1 MTKFAHQSLAEL
13 PFDKPASRILEMIR
27 VPQIT
32 LHAFCETPD
41 MITTIERALSDRR
54 FSRSDACVHPGGIS
68 AAIAMYRQATSPNLV
83 IIESRSAVAELH
95 AQLGALADVCVP
107 GTQVIVIGY
116 VNDVTLYR
124 ELMIRGVS
132 EYIVAPVEPIALIAV
147 ISRIHQ
153 TADASKLG
161 RTLAFIGA
169 SGGVGSST
177 IARNVAGTIAR
188 SCRFDVILADLDMP
202 FGSASLGFNLN
213 PTQSMAQALQD
224 VSGLDEVLLKRLLTQ
239 CEDHLSVLTAPAT
252 LQQSYDLEE
261 SAFERVL
268 NIAQSSSSFLVLDIP
283 HVWTSWVRK
292 TLLAADEIVI
302 TAVPDLIGLRNAKN
316 LLDLLKQ
323 ARPNDGPPKLV
334 LNQIGVPRRSEIN
347 PDKFANVLQIEPIA
361 CVPFDPMTASTAA
374 NSGRMI
380 ADVSARSAVSKSL
393 TRIAETISGR
403 ASIKSRPKSRFAIR
417 RLFGG

>member
-1 MTKFAHQSLAEL
+1 MTKLAHKHLAEL
-13 PFDKPASRILEMIR
+13 PSGIPVSSTVEMIR

-41 MITTIERALSDRR
+41 MITTIERAIADRR
-54 FSRSDACVHPGGIS
+54 FSRSDAHVHPGGID
-68 AAIAMYRQATSPNLV
+68 AAIAMYRQVVSPNLV
-83 IIESRSAVAELH
+83 IIESRSEAAELY

-107 GTQVIVIGY
+107 GTQVVVIGHI
-116 VNDVTLYR
+116 NDVTLYR

-153 TADASKLG
+153 TANASKLG

-169 SGGVGSST
+169 NGGVGSST

-188 SCRFDVILADLDMP
+188 SCRVDVILADLDMP

-213 PTQSMAQALQD
+213 PTQGMAQALED
-224 VSGLDEVLLKRLLTQ
+224 VSGFDEVLLKRLSTQ
-239 CEDHLSVLTAPAT
+239 CEEHLNVLTAPAT
-252 LQQSYDLEE
+252 LEQSYDLEE

-268 NIAQSSSSFLVLDIP
+268 NIAQSSNPFLVLDIP

-316 LLDLLKQ
+316 LVDLLKQ
-323 ARPNDGPPKLV
+323 VRPNDGPPKLV
-334 LNQIGVPRRSEIN
+334 LNQIGVPKRSEIS
-347 PDKFANVLQIEPIA
+347 PDKFANVLKTEPIA
-361 CVPFDPMTASTAA
+361 CISFDPMTVSTAA

-380 ADVSARSAVSKSL
+380 ADVSARSAVSRSL
-393 TRIAETISGR
+393 TKIAETISGR
-403 ASIKSRPKSRFAIR
+403 ASVKSRPKSRFAIR
-417 RLFGG
+417 GLFGG

>member
-1 MTKFAHQSLAEL
+1 MTKFAHKSLAEL
-13 PFDKPASRILEMIR
+13 PSDKPASCTVEMIR

-41 MITTIERALSDRR
+41 MITTIERAIADRR
-54 FSRSDACVHPGGIS
+54 FSRSDARVHPGGID
-68 AAIAMYRQATSPNLV
+68 AAIAMYRQVVSPNLV
-83 IIESRSAVAELH
+83 IIESRSAAAELH

-132 EYIVAPVEPIALIAV
+132 EYIVAPLEPIALIAV

-153 TADASKLG
+153 TANASKLG

-169 SGGVGSST
+169 NGGVGSST

-213 PTQSMAQALQD
+213 PTQGMAQALQD
-224 VSGLDEVLLKRLLTQ
+224 VNGFDEVLLKRLSTQ
-239 CEDHLSVLTAPAT
+239 CEEHLSVLTAPAT
-252 LQQSYDLEE
+252 LEQSYDLAE

-268 NIAQSSSSFLVLDIP
+268 NIAQSSSPFLVLDIP
-283 HVWTSWVRK
+283 HVWTSWARK

-316 LLDLLKQ
+316 LVDLLKQ
-323 ARPNDGPPKLV
+323 VRPNDGPPKLV
-334 LNQIGVPRRSEIN
+334 LNQIGVPKRSEIS
-347 PDKFANVLQIEPIA
+347 PDKFANVLKTEPIA
-361 CVPFDPMTASTAA
+361 CIPFDPMTVSTAA

-393 TRIAETISGR
+393 TKIAETISGR
-403 ASIKSRPKSRFAIR
+403 ASVKSRPKSRFAIR
-417 RLFGG
+417 GLFGG

>member
-1 MTKFAHQSLAEL
+1 MTKFAHKSVAEL

-41 MITTIERALSDRR
+41 MITTIERALTDRR

-252 LQQSYDLEE
+252 LEQSYDLEE

-268 NIAQSSSSFLVLDIP
+268 NIAQSSSSFLVLDVP

-334 LNQIGVPRRSEIN
+334 LNQIGVPKRSEIN

>member
-1 MTKFAHQSLAEL
+1 MTKLAHKILPDFPSDKRAGCVVEL
-13 PFDKPASRILEMIR
+13 VRI
-27 VPQIT
+27 PQIT
-32 LHAFCETPD
+32 LHAFCDTPD
-41 MITTIERALSDRR
+41 MVATMERALADRR
-54 FSRSDACVHPGGIS
+54 FSRSDTRVHPGGID
-68 AAIAMYRQATSPNLV
+68 AAIAMYREVVSPNLV
-83 IIESRSAVAELH
+83 IIESRSAAVELY

-132 EYIVAPVEPIALIAV
+132 EYIVAPVEPFALIAV

-153 TADASKLG
+153 TANAGKLG
-161 RTLAFIGA
+161 RSLAFIGA
-169 SGGVGSST
+169 NGGVGSST

-188 SCRFDVILADLDMP
+188 SCRSDVTLADLDMP

-213 PTQSMAQALQD
+213 PTQGMAQALQD
-224 VSGLDEVLLKRLLTQ
+224 VSGFDEVLLKRLSTQ
-239 CEDHLSVLTAPAT
+239 CEEHLSVLTAPAT
-252 LQQSYDLEE
+252 LEQSYDLEE
-261 SAFERVL
+261 SAFELVL
-268 NIAQSSSSFLVLDIP
+268 NIAQSSSPFLVLDIP

-316 LLDLLKQ
+316 LVDLLKQ
-323 ARPNDGPPKLV
+323 VRPNDGPPKLV
-334 LNQIGVPRRSEIN
+334 LNQIGVPKRSEIS
-347 PDKFANVLQIEPIA
+347 PDKFASVLQTKPIA
-361 CVPFDPMTASTAA
+361 CIPFDPTTVSKAA

-380 ADVSARSAVSKSL
+380 ADVSPRSAVSKSL
-393 TRIAETISGR
+393 AKIAETISGR
-403 ASIKSRPKSRFAIR
+403 AGVKSRPKSLLAIR

>member
-1 MTKFAHQSLAEL
+1 MTKLAHRILADF
-13 PFDKPASRILEMIR
+13 PSDNPASCVMEMIR
-27 VPQIT
+27 IPQIT
-32 LHAFCETPD
+32 LQAFCDTPD
-41 MITTIERALSDRR
+41 MITTLERALGDRR
-54 FSRSDACVHPGGIS
+54 FSRSDARVHSGGID
-68 AAIAMYRQATSPNLV
+68 AAIVMYRQVVSPNLV
-83 IIESRSAVAELH
+83 IIESRLAVGELY

-132 EYIVAPVEPIALIAV
+132 EYMVAPVEPIALIAV

-153 TADASKLG
+153 TANTSKLG

-169 SGGVGSST
+169 NGGVGSST

-188 SCRFDVILADLDMP
+188 SCRSDVILADLDMP
-202 FGSASLGFNLN
+202 FGSASLGFNLS
-213 PTQSMAQALQD
+213 PTQGMAQALQD
-224 VSGLDEVLLKRLLTQ
+224 VSGFDEVLLKRLSTE
-239 CEDHLSVLTAPAT
+239 CEEHLSVLTAPAT

-268 NIAQSSSSFLVLDIP
+268 NIAQSSSPFLVLDIP
-283 HVWTSWVRK
+283 HIWTSWVRK
-292 TLLAADEIVI
+292 TLLTADEIVI

-316 LLDLLKQ
+316 LVDLLKQ
-323 ARPNDGPPKLV
+323 VRPNDGPPKLV
-334 LNQIGVPRRSEIN
+334 LNQIGVPKRSEIS
-347 PDKFANVLQIEPIA
+347 PDKFANVLQTQPIA
-361 CVPFDPMTASTAA
+361 CIPFDPMTVSTAA

-393 TRIAETISGR
+393 TKIAEAISGR
-403 ASIKSRPKSRFAIR
+403 VSVKSRPKSRFAIR
-417 RLFGG
+417 GLFGS

>member
-1 MTKFAHQSLAEL
+1 MTKLAQRL
-13 PFDKPASRILEMIR
+13 LSDFPSDNPAGRVVDMIR
-27 VPQIT
+27 IPQIT
-32 LHAFCETPD
+32 LHAFCDTPD
-41 MITTIERALSDRR
+41 MVTTMETALADRR
-54 FSRSDACVHPGGIS
+54 FSRSDVRVHPGGID
-68 AAIAMYRQATSPNLV
+68 AAIVMYRQVVSPNLV
-83 IIESRSAVAELH
+83 IIESRSAVAELY

-153 TADASKLG
+153 TANASKLG
-161 RTLAFIGA
+161 RSLAFIGA
-169 SGGVGSST
+169 NGGVGSST

-188 SCRFDVILADLDMP
+188 SCRSDVTLADLDMP
-202 FGSASLGFNLN
+202 FGSAGLGFNLN
-213 PTQSMAQALQD
+213 PTQGMAQALQD
-224 VSGLDEVLLKRLLTQ
+224 VSGFDEVLLKRLSTQ
-239 CEDHLSVLTAPAT
+239 CEEHLSVLTAPAT
-252 LQQSYDLEE
+252 LEQSYDLEE

-268 NIAQSSSSFLVLDIP
+268 NIAQSSSPFLVLDIP

-316 LLDLLKQ
+316 LVDLLKQ
-323 ARPNDGPPKLV
+323 VRPNDGPPKLV
-334 LNQIGVPRRSEIN
+334 LNQIGVPKRSEIS
-347 PDKFANVLQIEPIA
+347 PDKFAGVLQTEPIA
-361 CVPFDPMTASTAA
+361 CIPFDPTTVSKAA

-393 TRIAETISGR
+393 AKIAETISGR
-403 ASIKSRPKSRFAIR
+403 AGVKSRPKSLLAIR

>member
-1 MTKFAHQSLAEL
+1 MTKLARKNLVEL
-13 PFDKPASRILEMIR
+13 PSGIPASSTVEMIR
-27 VPQIT
+27 IPQIT

-41 MITTIERALSDRR
+41 MTTTVERAIADRR
-54 FSRSDACVHPGGIS
+54 FSRSDAHVHPGGID
-68 AAIAMYRQATSPNLV
+68 AAIAMYRQVVSPNLV
-83 IIESRSAVAELH
+83 IIESRSEAAELY

-107 GTQVIVIGY
+107 GTQVVVIGHI
-116 VNDVTLYR
+116 NDVTLYR

-153 TADASKLG
+153 SANVSKLG

-169 SGGVGSST
+169 NGGVGSST

-188 SCRFDVILADLDMP
+188 SCRVDVILADLDMP

-213 PTQSMAQALQD
+213 PTQGMAQALED
-224 VSGLDEVLLKRLLTQ
+224 VSGFDEVLLKRLSTQ
-239 CEDHLSVLTAPAT
+239 CEEHLNVLTAPAA
-252 LQQSYDLEE
+252 LEQSYDLEE

-268 NIAQSSSSFLVLDIP
+268 NIAQSSNPFLVLDIP

-316 LLDLLKQ
+316 LVDLLKQ
-323 ARPNDGPPKLV
+323 VRPNDGPPKLV
-334 LNQIGVPRRSEIN
+334 LNQIGVPKRSEISPN
-347 PDKFANVLQIEPIA
+347 KFASVLKTEPIA
-361 CVPFDPMTASTAA
+361 FIPFDPMTVSTAA

-393 TRIAETISGR
+393 TKIAETISGR
-403 ASIKSRPKSRFAIR
+403 ASVKSRPKSRFAIR
-417 RLFGG
+417 RLVGG

>member
-1 MTKFAHQSLAEL
+1 MTKFAHKSLAEL
-13 PFDKPASRILEMIR
+13 PFDKPASCIVEMIR

-41 MITTIERALSDRR
+41 MITTIERALTDRR
-54 FSRSDACVHPGGIS
+54 FSRSDARVHPGGIG

-83 IIESRSAVAELH
+83 IIESRSAVAELF

-239 CEDHLSVLTAPAT
+239 CEEHLSVLTAPAT
-252 LQQSYDLEE
+252 LEQSYDLEE

-268 NIAQSSSSFLVLDIP
+268 NIAQSSSSFLVLDVP

-334 LNQIGVPRRSEIN
+334 LNQIGVPKRSEIN

-417 RLFGG
+417 GLFGG

>member
-1 MTKFAHQSLAEL
+1 MTKLAH
-13 PFDKPASRILEMIR
+13 RILADFPSDNPAGRVVQMIR
-27 VPQIT
+27 IPQIT
-32 LHAFCETPD
+32 LHAFCDTPD
-41 MITTIERALSDRR
+41 MVTTIERALADRR
-54 FSRSDACVHPGGIS
+54 FSRSDARVHPGGIG
-68 AAIAMYRQATSPNLV
+68 AAIAMYRQVVSPNLV
-83 IIESRSAVAELH
+83 IIETRSAVAELY

-153 TADASKLG
+153 TANASKLG

-169 SGGVGSST
+169 NGGVGSST

-188 SCRFDVILADLDMP
+188 SCRFDVILADLDLP
-202 FGSASLGFNLN
+202 FGSASLGLNLS
-213 PTQSMAQALQD
+213 PTQGMAQALQD
-224 VSGLDEVLLKRLLTQ
+224 VGGFDEVLLKRLSTQ
-239 CEDHLSVLTAPAT
+239 CEEHLSVLTAPAA
-252 LQQSYDLEE
+252 LEQSYDLEE

-268 NIAQSSSSFLVLDIP
+268 NIAQSSSPFLVLDIP

-316 LLDLLKQ
+316 LVDLLKQ
-323 ARPNDGPPKLV
+323 VRPNDGPPKLV
-334 LNQIGVPRRSEIN
+334 LNQIGVPKRSEIS
-347 PDKFANVLQIEPIA
+347 PDKFASVLQTEPIA
-361 CVPFDPMTASTAA
+361 CIPFDPTTVSKAA

-393 TRIAETISGR
+393 TRIAEAISGR
-403 ASIKSRPKSRFAIR
+403 AGVKSRPKSLLAIK

>member
-1 MTKFAHQSLAEL
+1 MTKLAHRILADF
-13 PFDKPASRILEMIR
+13 PSDNPASCVMEMIR
-27 VPQIT
+27 IPQIT
-32 LHAFCETPD
+32 LQAFCDTPD
-41 MITTIERALSDRR
+41 MITTLERALGDRR
-54 FSRSDACVHPGGIS
+54 FSRSDARVHSGGID
-68 AAIAMYRQATSPNLV
+68 AAIVMYRQVVSPNLV
-83 IIESRSAVAELH
+83 IIESRLAVGELH

-132 EYIVAPVEPIALIAV
+132 EYMVAPVEPIALIAV

-153 TADASKLG
+153 TANTSKLG

-169 SGGVGSST
+169 NGGVGSST

-188 SCRFDVILADLDMP
+188 SCRSDVILADLDMP
-202 FGSASLGFNLN
+202 FGSASLGFNLS
-213 PTQSMAQALQD
+213 PTQGMAQALQD
-224 VSGLDEVLLKRLLTQ
+224 VSGFDEVLLKRLSTE
-239 CEDHLSVLTAPAT
+239 CEEHLSVLTAPAT

-268 NIAQSSSSFLVLDIP
+268 NIAQSSSPFLVLDIP
-283 HVWTSWVRK
+283 HIWTSWVRK
-292 TLLAADEIVI
+292 TLLTADEIVI

-316 LLDLLKQ
+316 LVDLLKQ
-323 ARPNDGPPKLV
+323 VRPNDGPPKLV
-334 LNQIGVPRRSEIN
+334 LNQIGVPKRSEIS
-347 PDKFANVLQIEPIA
+347 PDKFANVLQTQPIA
-361 CVPFDPMTASTAA
+361 CIPFDPMTVSTAA

-393 TRIAETISGR
+393 TKIAEAISGR
-403 ASIKSRPKSRFAIR
+403 VSVKSRPKSRFAIR
-417 RLFGG
+417 GLFGS